1 MGSTESRARTLPQTR
16 RIIGDSFSIDS
27 RAKTLS
33 ETARDRQH
41 VKISSFLLKN
51 RGRQL
56 AGRAVTEKITPA

>member
-1 MGSTESRARTLPQTR
+1 MDSTASRARTLLQASST
-16 RIIGDSFSIDS
+16 IGASFSINS

-41 VKISSFLLKN
+41 AKIFSFLLKN

-56 AGRAVTEKITPA
+56 AGRTVTEKITPA